1 MRKRRR
7 QLAAAAGG
15 AILLLI
21 GLPAAGVRAQRAAPG
36 SAGAVAV
43 PAGTGAAA
51 RAAYYQT
58 QLRLQED
65 LAAFRQFRPAYPFWR
80 HIYTV
85 PDGSIIYGSAA
96 DGRLLATF
104 PQGGNWARDGEWADP
119 SLAGVLEGTELPRR
133 LRDRRRAVEELL
145 AVAAGPVVQNAT
157 RGRFLSRNAE
167 RHADFLRDWGAI
179 YERFGVPPEIGL
191 AQAIVESGLNG
202 RARSRVRALGFCQW
216 LPRNWNRLKR
226 LSPYVIEGY
235 NQTTQAPF
243 CAAYL
248 TILTTMYDSFIPA
261 LSEHHAGGVN
271 VGRTVVNGQRLGG
284 QIPRE
289 QYLLG
294 SDFARALR
302 DISVRRYRALYRT
315 YGRRSAL
322 YAEMVFG
329 NMYNVREL
337 TRETPQSD
345 IYAMRVPR
353 NTSLSTVVEQTGLSR
368 NEVKR
373 YNPALV
379 RRVRPVSATT
389 RRWYGADGR
398 GAVPACPYGRAGR
411 GRVVLAPAAERR
423 VRRHARRL
431 RQPGRHGGRVA
442 RAGLRGDA
450 AAVPGAVC
458 GDRHGGGHRDGHHAC
473 LRHRRPQP
481 QPPRGHPRRV
491 PHQRPRAGAVRA
503 RAAGARGAGRE
514 LARRTTHG

>member
-1 MRKRRR
+1 M
-7 QLAAAAGG
+7 
-15 AILLLI
+15 
-21 GLPAAGVRAQRAAPG
+21 RAQRAAGG

-43 PAGTGAAA
+43 PAGSGAAA

-58 QLRLQED
+58 RLRLQED
-65 LAAFRQFRPAYPFWR
+65 LAAFREYRPAYPFWQ

-85 PDGSIIYGSAA
+85 PDGHVVYGSAA

-104 PQGGNWARDGEWADP
+104 PRRGDWAENGLWADP
-119 SLAGVLEGTELPRR
+119 ALAGVLDGRELPRR

-145 AVAAGPVVQNAT
+145 GEAAGPVIHNAT
-157 RGRFLSRNAE
+157 RGRFLARHAE
-167 RHADFLRDWGAI
+167 RHADFLGEWGAI
-179 YERFGVPPEIGL
+179 YERFGVPAEIGL

-202 RARSRVRALGFCQW
+202 RARSPARALGFCQW

-271 VGRTVVNGQRLGG
+271 VGRTVVNGERLGG
-284 QIPRE
+284 RDTRE

-329 NMYNVREL
+329 NTYNVRQL
-337 TRETPQSD
+337 LRETPQSE
-345 IYAMRVPR
+345 IHAMRVPR
-353 NTSLSTVVEQTGLSR
+353 NTLLSAVVELTGLSR
-368 NEVKR
+368 REVQR

-379 RRVRPVSATT
+379 RQVPRDAALYLPVRMAELGEDVAFWRRPPNAEYAAALADFVSLDATVEEWHEPAFEATLQQFRERFAATGDEEGTVMATTIAFVIDDLSRSRRGAILDEFRTSGRVRELF
-389 RRWYGADGR
+389 D
-398 GAVPACPYGRAGR
+398 R
-411 GRVVLAPAAERR
+411 GRRDLRERG
-423 VRRHARRL
+423 VN
-431 RQPGRHGGRVA
+431 
-442 RAGLRGDA
+442 
-450 AAVPGAVC
+450 
-458 GDRHGGGHRDGHHAC
+458 
-473 LRHRRPQP
+473 
-481 QPPRGHPRRV
+481 
-491 PHQRPRAGAVRA
+491 
-503 RAAGARGAGRE
+503 
-514 LARRTTHG
+514 

>member
-1 MRKRRR
+1 M
-7 QLAAAAGG
+7 
-15 AILLLI
+15 
-21 GLPAAGVRAQRAAPG
+21 RAQRAAGG

-43 PAGTGAAA
+43 PAGSGAAA
-51 RAAYYQT
+51 RAAYYRT
-58 QLRLQED
+58 RLRLQED
-65 LAAFRQFRPAYPFWR
+65 LAAFREYRPAYPFWQ

-85 PDGSIIYGSAA
+85 PDGHVVYGSAA

-104 PQGGNWARDGEWADP
+104 PRRGDWAENGLWADP
-119 SLAGVLEGTELPRR
+119 ALAGVLDGRELPRR

-145 AVAAGPVVQNAT
+145 GEAAGPVIHNAT
-157 RGRFLSRNAE
+157 RGRFLARHAE
-167 RHADFLRDWGAI
+167 RHADFLGEWGAI
-179 YERFGVPPEIGL
+179 YERFGVPAEIGL

-202 RARSRVRALGFCQW
+202 RARSPARALGFCQW

-271 VGRTVVNGQRLGG
+271 VGRTVVNGERLGG
-284 QIPRE
+284 RDTRE

-329 NMYNVREL
+329 NTYNVRQL
-337 TRETPQSD
+337 LRETPQSE
-345 IYAMRVPR
+345 IHAMRVPR
-353 NTSLSTVVEQTGLSR
+353 NTLLSAVVELTGLSR
-368 NEVKR
+368 REVQR

-379 RRVRPVSATT
+379 RQVPRDAALYLPVRMAELGEDVTFWRRPPNAEYAAALADFVSLDATVEEWHEPAFEATLQQFRERFAATGDEEGTVMATTIAFVIDDLSRSRRGAILDEFRTSDRVRELF
-389 RRWYGADGR
+389 D
-398 GAVPACPYGRAGR
+398 R
-411 GRVVLAPAAERR
+411 GRRDLRERG
-423 VRRHARRL
+423 VN
-431 RQPGRHGGRVA
+431 
-442 RAGLRGDA
+442 
-450 AAVPGAVC
+450 
-458 GDRHGGGHRDGHHAC
+458 
-473 LRHRRPQP
+473 
-481 QPPRGHPRRV
+481 
-491 PHQRPRAGAVRA
+491 
-503 RAAGARGAGRE
+503 
-514 LARRTTHG
+514 

>member
-1 MRKRRR
+1 MRKRQRE
-7 QLAAAAGG
+7 LAAAAGG

-21 GLPAAGVRAQRAAPG
+21 GVPAADVRAQRAAAG
-36 SAGAVAV
+36 SSGAAAI
-43 PAGTGAAA
+43 PAGSGAAA

-65 LAAFRQFRPAYPFWR
+65 LEAFRQFRPAYPFWR

-85 PDGSIIYGSAA
+85 EDGHVIYGSAA

-104 PQGGNWARDGEWADP
+104 PRRGNWASNGEWADP
-119 SLAGVLEGTELPRR
+119 SLAGVLEGRELPRR

-145 AVAAGPVVQNAT
+145 TAAAGPVVHNAT
-157 RGRFLSRNAE
+157 RGRFLARNAE

-179 YERFGVPPEIGL
+179 YERFGVPAEIGL
-191 AQAIVESGLNG
+191 AQAIVESGLHG
-202 RARSRVRALGFCQW
+202 RARSRARALGFCQW

-271 VGRTVVNGQRLGG
+271 VGRTVVNGARLGG
-284 QIPRE
+284 RGARE

-302 DISVRRYRALYRT
+302 DIALRRYRALYRT

-329 NMYNVREL
+329 NMYNVRQL

-345 IYAMRVPR
+345 IYAMRVAR
-353 NTSLSTVVEQTGLSR
+353 NTSLSAVVKQSGLSR
-368 NEVKR
+368 REVKR

-379 RRVRPVSATT
+379 RRVPRGAALYLPVYMEEMGEDVSFWRRPPSEEYAAALADFVSLDATVDEWHDPAFEETLQQFRERFTASGTEEGTVMATT
-389 RRWYGADGR
+389 LAFVIADLSRSRR
-398 GAVPACPYGRAGR
+398 GAILDEFRTSDRVRALFER
-411 GRVVLAPAAERR
+411 GKRAIAER
-423 VRRHARRL
+423 
-431 RQPGRHGGRVA
+431 QE
-442 RAGLRGDA
+442 D
-450 AAVPGAVC
+450 
-458 GDRHGGGHRDGHHAC
+458 
-473 LRHRRPQP
+473 
-481 QPPRGHPRRV
+481 
-491 PHQRPRAGAVRA
+491 
-503 RAAGARGAGRE
+503 
-514 LARRTTHG
+514 

>member
-7 QLAAAAGG
+7 RLAAAAG
-15 AILLLI
+15 AAFLFLI
-21 GLPAAGVRAQRAAPG
+21 CVPAAGVRAQRAAGG

-43 PAGTGAAA
+43 PAGSGAAA

-65 LAAFRQFRPAYPFWR
+65 LEAFRQFRPAYPFWR

-85 PDGSIIYGSAA
+85 PDGNIIYGSAA

-104 PQGGNWARDGEWADP
+104 PRRGNWARDGEWADP

-145 AVAAGPVVQNAT
+145 AVAAGPIVQNAT
-157 RGRFLSRNAE
+157 RGRFLLRNAE

-179 YERFGVPPEIGL
+179 YERFGVPAEIGL

-202 RARSRVRALGFCQW
+202 RARSRARALGFCQW

-271 VGRTVVNGQRLGG
+271 VGRTVVNGARLGG
-284 QIPRE
+284 RDTRE

-329 NMYNVREL
+329 NMYNVREI

-353 NTSLSTVVEQTGLSR
+353 NTSLSMVVGQSGLSR
-368 NEVKR
+368 REVKR

-379 RRVRPVSATT
+379 RRVPQGAALYLPVYMEEMGEDVSFWRRPPSEEYAAALADFVSLDATVNEWHDPAFEETLQQFRERFTASGTEEGTVMATT
-389 RRWYGADGR
+389 LAFVIADLSRSRR
-398 GAVPACPYGRAGR
+398 GAILDEFRTSDRVRELFER
-411 GRVVLAPAAERR
+411 GKQAIAEREE
-423 VRRHARRL
+423 
-431 RQPGRHGGRVA
+431 
-442 RAGLRGDA
+442 D
-450 AAVPGAVC
+450 
-458 GDRHGGGHRDGHHAC
+458 
-473 LRHRRPQP
+473 
-481 QPPRGHPRRV
+481 
-491 PHQRPRAGAVRA
+491 
-503 RAAGARGAGRE
+503 
-514 LARRTTHG
+514 